1 MDNFL
6 NVLIQSLGAF
16 VVLFIISKILGK
28 KQVAQ
33 LEFSDYVVGISIGS
47 IAAAMAVEPEIPFY
61 HFIVAMVI
69 FGGVDLILTL
79 ISRKSVFLKSTVK
92 GKPLIIIENGKLN
105 FKNIKKSKLDL
116 NEIMAQ
122 CRSKGFFYIDDI
134 AYCIFEISGDF
145 SILPKSKSRPLVA
158 KDFGIP
164 QEQVGL
170 QKEVIIDGKVVED
183 ELEKI
188 NKSKDWL
195 NKKLKIND
203 KKQLKNILL
212 ATYDEKTGKV
222 NPHYKKQNETK
233 NETKN
238 EIK

>member
-1 MDNFL
+1 MDEVL
-6 NVLIQSLGAF
+6 NVLLQSLGAF
-16 VVLFIISKILGK
+16 AVLFVISKILGK

-47 IAAAMAVEPEIPFY
+47 IAATMAIEPDIPFY

-69 FGGVDLILTL
+69 FGGVDLMLTF
-79 ISRKSVFLKSTVK
+79 ISRKSNFLKATVK
-92 GKPLIIIENGKLN
+92 GKPLIIIEDGKLN

-122 CRSKGFFYIDDI
+122 CRNKGYFYIDDI
-134 AYCIFEISGDF
+134 SYCIFETSGDF
-145 SILPKSKSRPLVA
+145 SILPKSKHRPIIA
-158 KDFGIP
+158 KDLGIP
-164 QEQVGL
+164 SEEVGL
-170 QKEVIIDGKVVED
+170 QKEVIIDGKIIED

-195 NKKLKIND
+195 NKKLKIKN
-203 KKQLKNILL
+203 KKQLRNILL

-222 NPHYKKQNETK
+222 NLHYKKQD
-233 NETKN
+233 
-238 EIK
+238 

>member
-170 QKEVIIDGKVVED
+170 QKK
-183 ELEKI
+183 LLLTAKLLKMNLKKSTNQKI
-188 NKSKDWL
+188 GLIRN
-195 NKKLKIND
+195 LK
-203 KKQLKNILL
+203 
-212 ATYDEKTGKV
+212 
-222 NPHYKKQNETK
+222 
-233 NETKN
+233 
-238 EIK
+238 

>member
-1 MDNFL
+1 MDDFL

-47 IAAAMAVEPEIPFY
+47 IAAQMAIDPEIPFY
-61 HFIVAMVI
+61 HFIVAMAI
-69 FGGVDLILTL
+69 FGGINLILAL
-79 ISRKSVFLKSTVK
+79 ISRKGAFLKSSIK
-92 GKPLIIIENGKLN
+92 GKPLIIIEDGKLN
-105 FKNIKKSKLDL
+105 FKNVKKSKLDL

-122 CRSKGFFYIDDI
+122 CRSKGYFYIDDI

-145 SILPKSKSRPLVA
+145 SILPKSKSRPLIA
-158 KDFGIP
+158 KDLGIP
-164 QEQVGL
+164 QEEVSL
-170 QKEVIIDGKVVED
+170 QKEVIIDGKIIED

-195 NKKLKIND
+195 NKKLKIKD
-203 KKQLKNILL
+203 KKQLKNILF
-212 ATYDEKTGKV
+212 ATYDNKTGKV
-222 NPHYKKQNETK
+222 NPHYKDNE
-233 NETKN
+233 N
-238 EIK
+238 